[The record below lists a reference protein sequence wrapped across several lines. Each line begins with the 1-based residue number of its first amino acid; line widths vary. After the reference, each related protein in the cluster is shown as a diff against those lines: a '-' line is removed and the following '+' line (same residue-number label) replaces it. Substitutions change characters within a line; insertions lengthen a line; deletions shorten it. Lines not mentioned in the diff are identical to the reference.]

1 MKNFKLIAGAIIVW
15 MLSIWNFSFAGNPFV
30 RNLLWTQL
38 EIWINQ
44 RSNFWVLSNWQ
55 EWDSLSIQQ
64 EIYYQANYDLVAE
77 LDKCKT
83 EQERLNVL
91 DQYIISL
98 KNTVSQ
104 WTRMSDYEKSQV
116 DYYNKAANECEAPIK
131 WKNAEFTEA
140 IKNNDYQKAD
150 SISKEVAE
158 LRACVAEN
166 EVYARAHA
174 SYASTANSLNS
185 LQKKADYLSTNKEKI
200 AKYYEILKS
209 DLLKELLDI
218 SKTVENNF

>member
-1 MKNFKLIAGAIIVW
+1 

-44 RSNFWVLSNWQ
+44 RSNFWVLRNWQ

-64 EIYYQANYDLVAE
+64 EIYYRANYDLVTE

-104 WTRMSDYEKSQV
+104 WNTMFDYEKSQV
-116 DYYNKAANECEAPIK
+116 DYYNKIANECEAPIK
-131 WKNAEFTEA
+131 WKNDEFTEA
-140 IKNNDYQKAD
+140 IKNNNYQKAEA
-150 SISKEVAE
+150 ISKEVAE

-166 EVYARAHA
+166 QVYARAHS
-174 SYASTANSLNS
+174 SYASSANSLNS